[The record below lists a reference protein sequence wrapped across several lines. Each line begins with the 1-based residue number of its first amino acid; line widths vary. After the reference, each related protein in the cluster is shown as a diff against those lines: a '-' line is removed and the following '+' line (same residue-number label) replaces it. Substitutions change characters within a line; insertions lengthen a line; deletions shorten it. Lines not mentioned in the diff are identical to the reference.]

1 MPPCPQ
7 CKSTTNPKEWV
18 FKDLACLPQLEQTE
32 WQNACLQELE
42 ALRRHDV
49 YELVLRPRGRKVIKN
64 RCVFD
69 VKTDGRKRACLVA
82 KGFSQ
87 VEGLD
92 YNQIFSPVVRFE
104 TVRLILAMAALE
116 DWTISGLDVRNTFL
130 YGELDEEIYMEQPEG
145 FRVPDLEHFVIR
157 LKRALYG
164 LKQAGLAWWRT
175 LRDSMKELG
184 FEGLVS
190 DAGLFIFRS
199 EHGFVIAVI
208 YVDDALFCG
217 PNKALVLELKQKF
230 MQKWECRDLG
240 DVTEFLR
247 MSITQYSGKVHID
260 QRAYLETVLERCGMQ
275 DCKSAATPLPAGYM
289 PEPVSQDTAI
299 DPELRSRYQTVIG
312 SLLYLMLG
320 TRPDIAFAV
329 TKLAQFAARPSKD
342 HLNKALYIC
351 RYLRGTSNYCL
362 SYNGASGQG
371 LVACTDS
378 DWASDSDGHSL
389 GAKGHLPRGYIEDT
403 LRFFKQFTQTVSRGY
418 MLSSFTMYPPL

>member
-1 MPPCPQ
+1 
-7 CKSTTNPKEWV
+7 
-18 FKDLACLPQLEQTE
+18 
-32 WQNACLQELE
+32 
-42 ALRRHDV
+42 
-49 YELVLRPRGRKVIKN
+49 
-64 RCVFD
+64 
-69 VKTDGRKRACLVA
+69 
-82 KGFSQ
+82 
-87 VEGLD
+87 
-92 YNQIFSPVVRFE
+92 
-104 TVRLILAMAALE
+104 MAALKY
-116 DWTISGLDVRNTFL
+116 WTISGLDVRNAFL
-130 YGELDEEIYMEQPEG
+130 YGELDEEIYLEQPEG

-157 LKRALYG
+157 LKRALYS
-164 LKQAGLAWWRT
+164 LKQAGLTWWRM

-230 MQKWECRDLG
+230 MQRWECRDLG

-260 QRAYLETVLERCGMQ
+260 QRAYLETVLECCGMQ
-275 DCKSAATPLPAGYM
+275 DCKSAVTPLPAGYM

-342 HLNKALYIC
+342 HLNKVLYIC
-351 RYLRGTSNYCL
+351 CYL
-362 SYNGASGQG
+362 
-371 LVACTDS
+371 
-378 DWASDSDGHSL
+378 
-389 GAKGHLPRGYIEDT
+389 
-403 LRFFKQFTQTVSRGY
+403 
-418 MLSSFTMYPPL
+418 